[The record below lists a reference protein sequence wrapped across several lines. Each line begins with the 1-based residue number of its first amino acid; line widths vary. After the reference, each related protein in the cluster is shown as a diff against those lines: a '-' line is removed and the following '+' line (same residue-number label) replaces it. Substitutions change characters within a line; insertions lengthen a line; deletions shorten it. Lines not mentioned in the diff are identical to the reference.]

1 MPVALLQA
9 LGKRR
14 RNANKSYNETTS
26 QAKTQRQSAIQ
37 RSIDKAKETGADDE
51 SSAADEIIGLLS
63 KLIPEPRKH
72 SKK

>member
-1 MPVALLQA
+1 MNPTKKQRAKP
-9 LGKRR
+9 KRDDK
-14 RNANKSYNETTS
+14 A
-26 QAKTQRQSAIQ
+26 QSK
-37 RSIDKAKETGADDE
+37 RSIQTVKEIGADDE